1 MGRPAAGHA
10 SVFMQAGYRG
20 QISLCQ
26 LQYLPQSIRLRLSG
40 QSISA
45 ANTVGTFHKPGAF

>member
-20 QISLCQ
+20 QISFCQ